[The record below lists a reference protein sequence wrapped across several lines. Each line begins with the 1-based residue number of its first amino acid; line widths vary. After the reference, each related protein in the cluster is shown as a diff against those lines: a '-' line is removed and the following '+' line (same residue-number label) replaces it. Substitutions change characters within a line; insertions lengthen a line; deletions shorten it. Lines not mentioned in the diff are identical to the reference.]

1 MWLERNLVVKKVPKK
16 IFIVQINFNTTF
28 GLVKHSNPGFSFNLF
43 TFTPNPMKNF
53 ILATCIAAGV
63 TITPT
68 AMAGPGEGAYSSA
81 MMGRATTLTRA
92 LAHRIR
98 FNEAQYLAVKQ
109 LHLQMLTERR
119 DLEIM
124 LNGASA
130 EERDTQLAIAQQRY
144 ETELSQLLQP
154 QQMVAYHNLRTS
166 FTAHRVK

>member
-1 MWLERNLVVKKVPKK
+1 MVKKVPEK
-16 IFIVQINFNTTF
+16 IFLIQIEILPTF
-28 GLVKHSNPGFSFNLF
+28 GLVKPTSPGRSAHLF
-43 TFTPNPMKNF
+43 TFTLNSMKILF
-53 ILATCIAAGV
+53 LATCIAAGV

-68 AMAGPGEGAYSSA
+68 AMAGPGEGAYSTA
-81 MMGRATTLTRA
+81 MMSRATTLTRA
-92 LAHRIR
+92 LAQHIP

-119 DLEIM
+119 DLEII

-154 QQMVAYHNLRTS
+154 QQLVAYQNLRTS
-166 FTAHRVK
+166 FTAHQLK

>member
-1 MWLERNLVVKKVPKK
+1 MK
-16 IFIVQINFNTTF
+16 
-28 GLVKHSNPGFSFNLF
+28 NLF
-43 TFTPNPMKNF
+43 
-53 ILATCIAAGV
+53 LATCIAAGV
-63 TITPT
+63 TITPA

-81 MMGRATTLTRA
+81 MMKRATTLTRA
-92 LAHRIR
+92 LAQHIP

-154 QQMVAYHNLRTS
+154 QQLVAYQNLRNN
-166 FTAHRVK
+166 FTAHRLK